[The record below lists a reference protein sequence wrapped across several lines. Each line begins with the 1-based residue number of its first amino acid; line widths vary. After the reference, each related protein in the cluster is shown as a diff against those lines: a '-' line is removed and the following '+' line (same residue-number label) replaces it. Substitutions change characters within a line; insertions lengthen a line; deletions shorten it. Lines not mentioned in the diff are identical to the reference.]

1 MIVEFASLFTAMTLA
16 TSVPQTALGC
26 PRHPMTRGGVLATE
40 HAWVRAIEARDTT
53 ALSCILAR
61 EFADTN
67 WRGQIVPC
75 SAVLARL
82 PSRPDSRLKLSDL
95 SVVEHGRF
103 AIVRGMN
110 TQTAADGRTSG
121 SVRFTDVFVYRAGSW
136 RAISAQET
144 LIAKD

>member
-26 PRHPMTRGGVLATE
+26 PRHAMTRAGVLATE

-53 ALSCILAR
+53 ALSCILAL

-67 WRGQIVPC
+67 WRGQIVPR

-82 PSRPDSRLKLSDL
+82 PSRPDSRLKLIDL

-110 TQTAADGRTSG
+110 TQTDADGRTSG

-144 LIAKD
+144 LIAKE

>member
-1 MIVEFASLFTAMTLA
+1 
-16 TSVPQTALGC
+16 
-26 PRHPMTRGGVLATE
+26 MTRAGVLATE

-67 WRGQIVPC
+67 WRGQIVPR

-82 PSRPDSRLKLSDL
+82 PSRPDSRLKLIDL

-110 TQTAADGRTSG
+110 TQTDADGRTSG

-144 LIAKD
+144 LIAKE

>member
-53 ALSCILAR
+53 ALSCILAL

-67 WRGQIVPC
+67 WRGQIVPR

-82 PSRPDSRLKLSDL
+82 PSRPDSRLKLIDL

-110 TQTAADGRTSG
+110 TQTDADGRTSG

-144 LIAKD
+144 LIAKE